1 MLEGYII
8 SWAVTDPVTG
18 KDVVASMPLSEFWR
32 KLQESS
38 IEFDDLGFYLEN
50 GVALP
55 VNPPA
60 PEPFQ
65 GMEEGDIITMLN
77 EYITS
82 DPSGVRSEINDD
94 DDEDEEEEEEEEEVT
109 EDDETTDSE
118 EESVFGNPEEN
129 KYYEWLQKQPSAK
142 KKIESTFNILHKT
155 LENIH
160 NKPERKAVKINFNK
174 GIKEAIKGCTCI
186 CWCW

>member
-18 KDVVASMPLSEFWR
+18 KDVIASMPLTEFWR

-38 IEFDDLGFYLEN
+38 IEFDDLGFYLEE

-55 VNPPA
+55 VTPPA

-65 GMEEGDIITMLN
+65 GMEEGDIIQMLN

-82 DPSGVRSEINDD
+82 DPSGARSGNGNGDEEV
-94 DDEDEEEEEEEEEVT
+94 EDEEAI

-118 EESVFGNPEEN
+118 EVPFSEGSKSNNPPIGSTRVFLGTVGFVM
-129 KYYEWLQKQPSAK
+129 LLILLGK
-142 KKIESTFNILHKT
+142 K
-155 LENIH
+155 
-160 NKPERKAVKINFNK
+160 
-174 GIKEAIKGCTCI
+174 
-186 CWCW
+186 